1 MRKYIVVI
9 FSIVIISI
17 MTLANA
23 QEIVPPPIVPDPDPE
38 PDPIIEPIPDPKPD
52 PIPLPGE
59 EEKTIDEVLEENE
72 KLKAEIKEKK
82 AEIEFLH
89 NQIEQ
94 IKKRIAD
101 LQAITME
108 QIKVILNTLAN
119 LKENR

>member
-17 MTLANA
+17 ITFANA
-23 QEIVPPPIVPDPDPE
+23 QEIVPPPITPDPDPV
-38 PDPIIEPIPDPKPD
+38 PDPIIEPIPAPKPD

-59 EEKTIDEVLEENE
+59 KEKTIDEVLEENE

-82 AEIEFLH
+82 TEIEFLH

-101 LQAITME
+101 LQAIIME